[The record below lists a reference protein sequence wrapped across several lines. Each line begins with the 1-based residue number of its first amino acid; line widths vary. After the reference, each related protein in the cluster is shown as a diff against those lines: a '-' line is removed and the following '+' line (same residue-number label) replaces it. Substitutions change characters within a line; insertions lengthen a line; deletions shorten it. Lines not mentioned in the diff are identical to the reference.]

1 MANFR
6 RRKNVYANGNGVSG
20 RASRRMSADRISQ
33 NPIQGMRPFDAS
45 SEVMNGF
52 SGYNDDYNGFNS
64 SSNRGIVWSGAAGNQ
79 GGVAA
84 KQAGGECTPPNV
96 YCKAGDYYGCHPQHK
111 CNSAG
116 AKQVSKKSRRSSAD
130 RIASKPVMGKS
141 KPQAGERGFVIG
153 QTYGAREVNAGMNDC
168 GQRCGSAYPN
178 SYRCPDGC
186 MCDGKGRGTCVPVKG
201 RLSSNDAT
209 ARNIN
214 FSASGRKSRRASM
227 DRLSINP
234 VRGRANFRGFNA
246 SGCGNYIN

>member
-1 MANFR
+1 MDSLYFSKKRDMANREFSYFQGS
-6 RRKNVYANGNGVSG
+6 VDPSC
-20 RASRRMSADRISQ
+20 RAFNEGTMFEE
-33 NPIQGMRPFDAS
+33 FD
-45 SEVMNGF
+45 GF
-52 SGYNDDYNGFNS
+52 SGIASNKLRGFQNASGCGSYNASGKRGFVVGETYNTAPAS
-64 SSNRGIVWSGAAGNQ
+64 RQ
-79 GGVAA
+79 TGGD
-84 KQAGGECTPPNV
+84 CTPPNV
-96 YCKAGDYYGCHPQHK
+96 YCKAGDYFGCHPPHK
-111 CNSAG
+111 CNDAG
-116 AKQVSKKSRRSSAD
+116 ARKRRP
-130 RIASKPVMGKS
+130 K
-141 KPQAGERGFVIG
+141 AGTATTVA
-153 QTYGAREVNAGMNDC
+153 AREVNAGMNDC

-178 SYRCPDGC
+178 RYRCPDGC